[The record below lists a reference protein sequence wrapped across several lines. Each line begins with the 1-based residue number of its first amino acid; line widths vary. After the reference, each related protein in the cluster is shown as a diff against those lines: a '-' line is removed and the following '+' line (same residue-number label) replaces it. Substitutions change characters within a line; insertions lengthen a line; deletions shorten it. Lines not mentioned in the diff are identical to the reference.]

1 MNFCPL
7 SSIYR
12 AAEVLVLIAILA
24 CPTFILLT
32 REGDAGKKWECL
44 DMKTR
49 LLQKRTLINSRPQR
63 LISSVIMHALK
74 KNPKLPRV
82 HDSTPHDFLLCR

>member
-24 CPTFILLT
+24 CPTFT
-32 REGDAGKKWECL
+32 REGDAGKKLECL

-49 LLQKRTLINSRPQR
+49 LLQKRTLINFRPQR

-74 KNPKLPRV
+74 KTQNYLVCTIQHRM
-82 HDSTPHDFLLCR
+82 TFYCAGN